1 MSSNS
6 SEKSKKKV
14 DLTYEQ
20 YFNSP
25 MHIPHQGIVL
35 LAEILEE
42 TLGRDRAYQLI
53 QEKIE
58 NYYREA
64 TIKSREKNPVKD
76 FKDFQSRWTN
86 VSSPLMQHVLEAEIL
101 ESTPRKHKMRVTKCL
116 FAEAFRSMG
125 VPELGYIW
133 ECNNDFV
140 MTEAGDPRARLQRP
154 TTLMEGHDCCDFT
167 WYWED
172 DE

>member
-1 MSSNS
+1 MTVE
-6 SEKSKKKV
+6 SEKWKEKV

-25 MHIPHQGIVL
+25 MYIPHQGIRL
-35 LAEILEE
+35 LAEIIEE

-58 NYYREA
+58 DFYREA
-64 TIKSREKNPVKD
+64 TIQSREKNPVID
-76 FKDFQSRWTN
+76 FKDFQSRWAN

-140 MTEAGDPRARLQRP
+140 MTGAGDPRARLQRP

-167 WYWED
+167 WYWEE

>member
-1 MSSNS
+1 MSSDIP
-6 SEKSKKKV
+6 EKWKEKV

-35 LAEILEE
+35 LAEIIEE

-53 QEKIE
+53 QGRIE
-58 NYYREA
+58 DFYREA
-64 TIKSREKNPVKD
+64 TIRSRQNNPVKD
-76 FKDFQSRWTN
+76 FEDFQSRWAN
-86 VSSPLMQHVLEAEIL
+86 VSSPLMQHVLEAKIL
-101 ESTPRKHKMRVTKCL
+101 ESTPTKHKMRVTKCL
-116 FAEAFRSMG
+116 FAEVFRSLG

-140 MTEAGDPRARLQRP
+140 MAEAGDARARLLRP
-154 TTLMEGHDCCDFT
+154 TTLMEGHSCCEFT
-167 WYWED
+167 WYWEE

>member
-1 MSSNS
+1 MS

-42 TLGRDRAYQLI
+42 ALGRDRAYQLI

-58 NYYREA
+58 NSYREA
-64 TIKSREKNPVKD
+64 AIRSREENPVKD
-76 FKDFQSRWTN
+76 FKVDGQTY
-86 VSSPLMQHVLEAEIL
+86 LLH
-101 ESTPRKHKMRVTKCL
+101 
-116 FAEAFRSMG
+116 
-125 VPELGYIW
+125 
-133 ECNNDFV
+133 
-140 MTEAGDPRARLQRP
+140 
-154 TTLMEGHDCCDFT
+154 
-167 WYWED
+167 
-172 DE
+172 